1 MVEYQIDIPEELTR
15 LNLAAN
21 YIRARNRHLPAAMEK
36 SVAAG
41 RAAVAGDVP
50 VGVTGAAQR
59 SIGSRV
65 VVSPFQV
72 VGKVES
78 SLRRPNI
85 YIYVLNS
92 GRRPGKRMASST
104 ELEPWV
110 QHKGLASDPLSVR
123 RIAFLIA
130 RAVQKKGTAGRSF
143 FYRALQRTK
152 GMIDAYHRA
161 AVEAITRELEHG
173 G

>member
-1 MVEYQIDIPEELTR
+1 MVEYEITFPDELKK

-41 RAAVAGDVP
+41 RAAVAAEVP
-50 VGVTGAAQR
+50 TGATGEARR

-78 SLRRPNI
+78 SLRRPNV

-104 ELEPWV
+104 KLEPWV
-110 QHKGLASDPLSVR
+110 QHRGLASDALSVR
-123 RIAFLIA
+123 RVAYLIA
-130 RAVQKKGTAGRSF
+130 RAVQRKGTAGMSF
-143 FYRALQRTK
+143 FYRGLQRTK
-152 GMIDAYHRA
+152 SMIDAYHKQ
-161 AVEAITRELEHG
+161 AVEDIIRELDHG
-173 G
+173 S